1 MKQNNIFAFIFIS
14 LLSSTLF
21 GCMSVPPVPTDKY
34 YQLPDVALSYNGE
47 PLDGIL
53 AVRRFE
59 TDGLHNERAVLHADY
74 QSPHR
79 VEAYHYH
86 HWADTPPRMLQEN
99 LVKALR
105 DTDIAKQV
113 ISYSTQVKPTY
124 LIAGKIRKFQQLLGK
139 QPGVIVE
146 MELQLLSFG
155 ERRALLVNDYRVA
168 IDTSGDT
175 IDEAVE
181 KLSEAL
187 GKLYGQFLADI
198 ARR

>member
-1 MKQNNIFAFIFIS
+1 
-14 LLSSTLF
+14 
-21 GCMSVPPVPTDKY
+21 
-34 YQLPDVALSYNGE
+34 
-47 PLDGIL
+47 
-53 AVRRFE
+53 
-59 TDGLHNERAVLHADY
+59 
-74 QSPHR
+74 